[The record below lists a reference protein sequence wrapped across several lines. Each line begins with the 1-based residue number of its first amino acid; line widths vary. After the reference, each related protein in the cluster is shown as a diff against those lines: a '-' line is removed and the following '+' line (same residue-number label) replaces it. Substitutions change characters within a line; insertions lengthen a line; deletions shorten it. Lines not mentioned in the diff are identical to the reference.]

1 MQNPGFLFFL
11 ISLPSTSISIS
22 KKHKNILKGFSEV
35 FRSKWWQYC
44 SSLSSVMILKKKK
57 KSKPS
62 YNRGDIRMVDYGC
75 SCSINECDAYKHLF
89 QTEILGITAKV
100 IGPLSLAAFQRI
112 MTGFD
117 LKMEHRGRNW
127 DTPKKPELVFLYQLR
142 LLPLWMDH
150 LLCLVISL

>member
-1 MQNPGFLFFL
+1 MVTILFQPF
-11 ISLPSTSISIS
+11 ICHDFE
-22 KKHKNILKGFSEV
+22 KE
-35 FRSKWWQYC
+35 
-44 SSLSSVMILKKKK
+44 K

-62 YNRGDIRMVDYGC
+62 YKRGDIRMVDYGC

-117 LKMEHRGRNW
+117 LKMEHREEETETHRRSLSW
-127 DTPKKPELVFLYQLR
+127 VFLYQLR
-142 LLPLWMDH
+142 LLPFVDGPPVMSCH
-150 LLCLVISL
+150 FTVRP